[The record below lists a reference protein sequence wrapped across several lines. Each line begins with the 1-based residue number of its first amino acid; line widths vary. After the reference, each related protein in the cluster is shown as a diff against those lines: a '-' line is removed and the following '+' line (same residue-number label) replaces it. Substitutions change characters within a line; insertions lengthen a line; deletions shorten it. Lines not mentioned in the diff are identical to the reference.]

1 MCTGACEI
9 LVKLKIV
16 RNTTVGRQHTN
27 TPFLWKGAISA
38 VQILAYFLLFP
49 FRFFIVNGLTRH
61 GKPSDMFGTKQKA
74 RIVYANHQSR
84 ADPFLVCAS
93 LPFRTFLRLVPF
105 RFFVFNP
112 YFRGVGTKT
121 FLTLFGGFRAKHH
134 PQKPHGL
141 DFARQL
147 LHDGQTIVIFPQGKR
162 TREPI
167 AKSGIAVLGR
177 ELEALFL
184 PVYLDWR
191 NRFDCRIVLGSPFE
205 GSESA
210 DAHHYMDIV
219 YRLGDDRSNHPL
231 VEEPDAQ
238 PEETTQQQ

>member
-1 MCTGACEI
+1 MEI
-9 LVKLKIV
+9 
-16 RNTTVGRQHTN
+16 QHTN
-27 TPFLWKGAISA
+27 PSRLWKGVISTA
-38 VQILAYFLLFP
+38 QILAYFLLLP
-49 FRFFIVNGLTRH
+49 FRLLIVNGLTRH
-61 GKPSDMFGTKQKA
+61 GKPSDILDDKQKA

-93 LPFRTFLRLVPF
+93 LPFRTFLGLVPF

-141 DFARQL
+141 DFARGL
-147 LHDGQTIVIFPQGKR
+147 LRDGQTIVIFPQGKR

-184 PVYLDWR
+184 PVYLDWPS
-191 NRFDCRIVLGSPFE
+191 RFDCHVVLGPPFE
-205 GSESA
+205 GDESA

-219 YRLGDDRSNHPL
+219 YRLGDEGSNHSL
-231 VEEPDAQ
+231 AEDPDAQ
-238 PEETTQQQ
+238 PEKTTQQQ